1 VFQLDD
7 GYNVCGVP
15 TLADKSDSGLLG
27 AGVDLEGDG
36 LPIPVAPV
44 DESDGEG
51 IHAMDAGASAF
62 EQKTGPF
69 F

>member
-1 VFQLDD
+1 VFQVDEAYD
-7 GYNVCGVP
+7 VCDVP
-15 TLADKSDSGLLG
+15 TLAYESDSGLLG
-27 AGVDLEGDG
+27 TGVDFQGDG

-44 DESDGEG
+44 DEPDGEG
-51 IHAMDAGASAF
+51 IHAVDAGASAF